1 MRLQSLSNPGIS
13 LSGYLSVA
21 ASILEPENTTIDNEI
36 RLCLR
41 SPRKLRSIKENQNI
55 KEQ

>member
-21 ASILEPENTTIDNEI
+21 ASILEPKNTITDNEI
-36 RLCLR
+36 RLSLR
-41 SPRKLRSIKENQNI
+41 SPRKLRSLKENKNTKQ
-55 KEQ
+55 Q